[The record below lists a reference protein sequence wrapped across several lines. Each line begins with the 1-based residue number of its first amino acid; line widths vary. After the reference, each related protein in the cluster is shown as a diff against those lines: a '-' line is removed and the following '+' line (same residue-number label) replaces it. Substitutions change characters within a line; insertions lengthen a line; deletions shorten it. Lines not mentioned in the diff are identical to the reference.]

1 MDKTSSFLYNELNQ
15 SHLNPMSKKSPAIVA
30 VFLFL
35 LIIAIASILFI
46 KQQDLEKNQTATG
59 NVPVAPVVKDTQPAQ
74 VVNQAPI
81 QKVQSIF
88 DPKNC
93 SYNIDNRNVLLKDGQ
108 FEQEIV
114 PGSATKEKIDYF
126 GNEAK
131 GDLNGDGKDDA
142 IVILTQD
149 AGGTGVFYY
158 VVAALNSD
166 KGCVGTNSILLGD
179 RIAPQNN
186 LIDGNGVV
194 IVNYG
199 DRKPE
204 EPMITVPS
212 VGVSRY
218 FKVIGNLLVE
228 IK

>member
-1 MDKTSSFLYNELNQ
+1 
-15 SHLNPMSKKSPAIVA
+15 MSKKSPAIVA
-30 VFLFL
+30 VLLFL
-35 LIIAIASILFI
+35 LIITITSILFI
-46 KQQDLEKNQTATG
+46 KQQDLEKKQTVTG
-59 NVPVAPVVKDTQPAQ
+59 IAPIAPAAKNIQPTGTNPAAVVKIQP
-74 VVNQAPI
+74 V
-81 QKVQSIF
+81 F

-93 SYNIDNRNVLLKDGQ
+93 SYAIDNKNILLKDGH

-114 PGSATKEKIDYF
+114 PGSASKEIIDYF

-149 AGGTGVFYY
+149 AGGTGIFYY
-158 VVAALNSD
+158 ATAALNSD
-166 KGCVGTNSILLGD
+166 KGCIGTNSILLGD
-179 RIAPQNN
+179 RIAPQSN

-194 IVNYG
+194 IVNYS

-204 EPMITVPS
+204 EPMIAAPS
-212 VGVSRY
+212 VGVSKY

>member
-1 MDKTSSFLYNELNQ
+1 
-15 SHLNPMSKKSPAIVA
+15 MSKKSPAIVA
-30 VFLFL
+30 VLLFL

-46 KQQDLEKNQTATG
+46 KQQDLEKKQTTTEII
-59 NVPVAPVVKDTQPAQ
+59 PIAPVVKNAQPAQANPAAVIKTQPA
-74 VVNQAPI
+74 
-81 QKVQSIF
+81 F

-93 SYNIDNRNVLLKDGQ
+93 SYTIDNKNILLKDGH

-114 PGSATKEKIDYF
+114 PGSASKEIVDYF

-131 GDLNGDGKDDA
+131 GDLNGDGKEDV

-158 VVAALNSD
+158 VAAALNSD
-166 KGCVGTNSILLGD
+166 KGCVGTNSVLLGD
-179 RIAPQNN
+179 RIAPQSN

-204 EPMITVPS
+204 EPMIAIPS
-212 VGVSRY
+212 VGISRY